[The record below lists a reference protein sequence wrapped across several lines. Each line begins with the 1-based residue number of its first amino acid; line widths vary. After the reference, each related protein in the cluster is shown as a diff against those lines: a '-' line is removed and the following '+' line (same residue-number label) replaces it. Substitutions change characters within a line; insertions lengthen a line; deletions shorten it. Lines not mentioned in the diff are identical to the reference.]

1 MKMSQVINSIEFDA
15 FRRCMNQ
22 PEEGFDGIA
31 AVKTFADGSRWAVC
45 PWCGKKAVRVLPD
58 TKIQHMPYK
67 CKGSNCKKGVYNRVL
82 IERISQGTRLF
93 NRM

>member
-22 PEEGFDGIA
+22 PEEGFDGIV

-67 CKGSNCKKGVYNRVL
+67 CKGSNCKKEFI
-82 IERISQGTRLF
+82 IEC
-93 NRM
+93 